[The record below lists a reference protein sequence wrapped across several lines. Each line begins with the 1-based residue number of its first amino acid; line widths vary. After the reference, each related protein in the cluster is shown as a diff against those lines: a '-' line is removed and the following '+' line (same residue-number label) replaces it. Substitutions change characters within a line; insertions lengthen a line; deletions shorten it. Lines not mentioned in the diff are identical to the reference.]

1 MREDTLMA
9 VKSAE
14 TRSHYSYK
22 QRPQT
27 PEWQENYDRV
37 FKKKLKRRKP

>member
-1 MREDTLMA
+1 MS

-27 PEWQENYDRV
+27 PEWKKNFDIV
-37 FKKKLKRRKP
+37 FKKKPKRRKP